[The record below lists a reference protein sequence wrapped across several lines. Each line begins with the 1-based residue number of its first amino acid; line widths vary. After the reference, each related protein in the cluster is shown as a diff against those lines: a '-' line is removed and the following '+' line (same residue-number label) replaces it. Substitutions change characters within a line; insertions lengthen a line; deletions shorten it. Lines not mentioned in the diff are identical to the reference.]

1 MIYENPCLC
10 EANILEGETDKTNC
24 NFYEEAMGT
33 MEGKTWKEIGCTE
46 WGGEMWV
53 TIS

>member
-1 MIYENPCLC
+1 MIHENPCLC

-24 NFYEEAMGT
+24 NFYEEAVGT
-33 MEGKTWKEIGCTE
+33 MEGKTWKEIGFAG

-53 TIS
+53 AIS